1 MIRNVLVAIF
11 AAFML
16 GGKAHAADLA
26 QPPEP
31 TPTVETV
38 HSFVWTGGYLGL
50 QGGGGWLNSD
60 LSVPGGGGSKRFSG
74 GLLGAFAGY
83 NYQHGDWVVGVEGD
97 VSYNWN
103 DETVTVFGTNTDV
116 GTDVSGSVRARL
128 GYTVNDRT
136 LLYATGGWA
145 VNARFRR
152 RCRRAE
158 GEGNLQRLDHRW
170 RRRLRVHG
178 QRLRTRGV
186 SLQRFQ
192 RQGCRRRRCRPRPAP
207 VHHWCRR
214 KVLIA
219 WRVSIKN
226 PAIAGFFCGRNF
238 DHFSGSAP
246 NIG

>member
-136 LLYATGGWA
+136 LLYAAGGWA
-145 VNARFRR
+145 VTRGFVDVAGAPKEKETFNGWTIGGGVDYGFTDSVFG
-152 RCRRAE
+152 RAE
-158 GEGNLQRLDHRW
+158 YRYNDFSDKDVGGVDVDLDQH
-170 RRRLRVHG
+170 
-178 QRLRTRGV
+178 QFTIGV
-186 SLQRFQ
+186 GVKF
-192 RQGCRRRRCRPRPAP
+192 
-207 VHHWCRR
+207 
-214 KVLIA
+214 
-219 WRVSIKN
+219 
-226 PAIAGFFCGRNF
+226 
-238 DHFSGSAP
+238 
-246 NIG
+246 